1 MSYLI
6 VSILLTTSLFIYLRF
21 LDIQKIQIS
30 SSLIGNYITCIV
42 LGLLLLHPN
51 SSNASIHFNSVYY
64 YCLLL
69 GILFFIIFYLMSYSS
84 GKIGVG
90 ITGAATKIS
99 FVIPAIL
106 SALILNQSLG
116 LWQIIS
122 CIIAIFAIGF
132 MLESK
137 KNNVDGS
144 LYLIPFIIWLGSGA
158 IDFILGYLKN
168 HLNSQGLNQ
177 ELSIVFIFTGA
188 CLSALL
194 YLKLK
199 KEKLFFKHFAYGIP
213 LGIANYFSI
222 HFLMLAL
229 GSGYFTY
236 TELYLINNIA
246 IVLLTFVLG
255 LILFKEVFNLKKGIG
270 LALCLL
276 SIITMIL
283 MK

>member
-1 MSYLI
+1 
-6 VSILLTTSLFIYLRF
+6 
-21 LDIQKIQIS
+21 
-30 SSLIGNYITCIV
+30 
-42 LGLLLLHPN
+42 
-51 SSNASIHFNSVYY
+51 
-64 YCLLL
+64 
-69 GILFFIIFYLMSYSS
+69 MSYSS

-116 LWQIIS
+116 IWQIIS
-122 CIIAIFAIGF
+122 CIIAILAIGF

-137 KNNVDGS
+137 KNNVAGS
-144 LYLIPFIIWLGSGA
+144 MYLIPFIIWLGSGT

-168 HLNSQGLNQ
+168 HLNSLGLNQ
-177 ELSIVFIFTGA
+177 ELAIVFIFTGA
-188 CLSALL
+188 CLSALI
-194 YLKLK
+194 YLKIK
-199 KEKLFFKHFAYGIP
+199 KEKLYIKHLVYGIP
-213 LGIANYFSI
+213 LGAANYFSI

-229 GSGYFTY
+229 GSGDFTY
-236 TELYLINNIA
+236 TELFLINNIA

-255 LILFKEVFNLKKGIG
+255 LILFKEVFNLKKAIG

-276 SIITMIL
+276 SILTMIF